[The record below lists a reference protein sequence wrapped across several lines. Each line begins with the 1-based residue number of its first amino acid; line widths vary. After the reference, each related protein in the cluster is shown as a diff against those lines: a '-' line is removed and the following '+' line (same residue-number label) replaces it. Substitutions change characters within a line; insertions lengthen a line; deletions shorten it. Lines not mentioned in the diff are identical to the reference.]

1 MGMAMQMAGNSGS
14 DEVSLGLADFFDA
27 LSAEDRASL
36 VSILRDTNTY
46 LAEDMNDVMAILDEL
61 NC

>member
-36 VSILRDTNTY
+36 VGILRDTNTY

>member
-46 LAEDMNDVMAILDEL
+46 LADVMVHMV
-61 NC
+61 

>member
-1 MGMAMQMAGNSGS
+1 MQMAEVSGS
-14 DEVSLGLADFFDA
+14 DGVSRGLSDFFDA

-36 VSILRDTNTY
+36 VGILRDTNTF
-46 LAEDMNDVMAILDEL
+46 LAEDMNDVMAILNEL

>member
-1 MGMAMQMAGNSGS
+1 MQMA
-14 DEVSLGLADFFDA
+14 EVSSSDGVSRGLSDFFDA

-36 VSILRDTNTY
+36 VGILRDTNTF
-46 LAEDMNDVMAILDEL
+46 LAEDMNDVMAILNEI